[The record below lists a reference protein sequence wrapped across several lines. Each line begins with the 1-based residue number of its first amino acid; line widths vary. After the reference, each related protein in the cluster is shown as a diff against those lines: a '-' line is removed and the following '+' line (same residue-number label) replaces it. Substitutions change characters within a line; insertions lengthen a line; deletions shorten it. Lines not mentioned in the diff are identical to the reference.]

1 MTKKYGYKKVS
12 LFQKQFNQ
20 LKNRLKVQTQ
30 ALDNAYARMNIIE
43 AEHKDELI
51 QYGVL
56 FEQSPAIKIIINPDT
71 GQIVD
76 ANHAACRFYGYD
88 KATITTMTIN
98 QMNDITN
105 EETNQ
110 AIQKIANKQKR
121 SFHCKQRL
129 ANGEIRDV
137 EVFSAP
143 IELKGK
149 TYLYADVFDLS
160 KHKERDAEL
169 RLLWHALNQ
178 SAISIII
185 ADKYG
190 SIEYVNP
197 YFTHVTGYK
206 LAEVI
211 GKKLDVFEFATSPDN
226 PKNLWQ
232 TITAGNPWSGEI
244 HNKKKNGELYW
255 ESVNVSPIMDEDG
268 NITHFMAIKENI
280 TELKAIAHQLR
291 DSERFARSVVDSLS
305 AHIAIVDE
313 KGWILAVNN
322 AWKTFAYE
330 NDIEPD
336 AVGTDVNYFDVL
348 TSVNVNTED
357 GRTAQ
362 LVLNGIQQVIQGDIP
377 CFSLEYPC
385 PSPSENRWFMVR
397 ITRFP
402 GGESTRIVIA
412 HENITDRVLVETK
425 LATYNT
431 QLEELVSSRTAQ
443 LERVNERMNTV
454 LNNVSTPVLL
464 VDADG
469 RIDITNPAF
478 NRKLGYQPDELF
490 RHKLWSIFGDANQAR
505 LIELFNDTENT
516 TAPFEAQLIAKD
528 GSSIDAEV
536 SLSHLSGND
545 NAVVCTLYDISHLKE
560 VERVKDAFISMVSH
574 ELRTPITSIMLSV
587 STINRFYDRLTE
599 AQKRHKLAQMS
610 EQAQTLSELV
620 TSILDVARFA
630 TRENKRGETMIDM
643 AQVLRDVVSEC
654 IDQAT
659 ANDKQIHVELINE
672 ATYIQGEHTDI
683 MRIWSNLLS
692 NAIKYT
698 SNGGEIIAK
707 LYGGIS
713 EAQLSELGDFVD
725 DLPSDIVEGR
735 YIIGLVKDN
744 GHGIRPE
751 DVPQMFTRFFRG
763 WATSTNI
770 LGTGLGLSFVRDL
783 LHLYGGDIVF
793 RSTLGIGTT
802 FCFWLLRDDSSIV
815 NTEEL
820 YHDQSSHR

>member
-20 LKNRLKVQTQ
+20 LKNQLKVQTQ

-268 NITHFMAIKENI
+268 NITHFMAIK
-280 TELKAIAHQLR
+280 
-291 DSERFARSVVDSLS
+291 
-305 AHIAIVDE
+305 
-313 KGWILAVNN
+313 
-322 AWKTFAYE
+322 
-330 NDIEPD
+330 
-336 AVGTDVNYFDVL
+336 
-348 TSVNVNTED
+348 
-357 GRTAQ
+357 
-362 LVLNGIQQVIQGDIP
+362 
-377 CFSLEYPC
+377 
-385 PSPSENRWFMVR
+385 
-397 ITRFP
+397 
-402 GGESTRIVIA
+402 
-412 HENITDRVLVETK
+412 ENITDRVLVETK